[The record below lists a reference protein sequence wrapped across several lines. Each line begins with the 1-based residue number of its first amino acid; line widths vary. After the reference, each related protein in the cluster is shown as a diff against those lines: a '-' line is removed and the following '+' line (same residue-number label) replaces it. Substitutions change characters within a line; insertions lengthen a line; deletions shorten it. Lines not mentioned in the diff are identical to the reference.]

1 MSKKI
6 RKNDEVVV
14 ISGKY
19 KGKKGVVKKFIS
31 SNKVIVSGIN
41 IVKKHKKS
49 VPERNESGGII
60 EEESYI
66 QVSNLKIFNKFTGK
80 SDRVGFKFE
89 DGKKVRFFKSNN
101 KVID

>member
-6 RKNDEVVV
+6 RKNDEVIV

-19 KGKKGVVKKFIS
+19 KGKRGIIKKFIS
-31 SNKVIVSGIN
+31 KNKVIVSGIN
-41 IVKKHKKS
+41 IVKKHKKA
-49 VPERNESGGII
+49 VPEKNELGGIV
-60 EEESYI
+60 EKESYI
-66 QVSNLKIFNKFTGK
+66 QVSNLKIFNKITGK

-101 KVID
+101 KIID